1 MADKTILIVDDTPA
15 DIAAALRRRLGGK
28 RVRGCTGRWALPL
41 SSSQVRSHVHALMK
55 DADHVY
61 QPGIGDTVEQHVS
74 ANGQFSVSGADVV
87 DGAALSAPLSQ
98 GPAGI
103 ADGKSVARGLVL
115 APVPSGVLPD
125 LFEVGLGGRG

>member
-1 MADKTILIVDDTPA
+1 
-15 DIAAALRRRLGGK
+15 
-28 RVRGCTGRWALPL
+28 
-41 SSSQVRSHVHALMK
+41 MK

-61 QPGIGDTVEQHVS
+61 QPGIGDTVEQHVR

-87 DGAALSAPLSQ
+87 DGAAPPARLSQ

-103 ADGKSVARGLVL
+103 ADAKSVARGLVL

-125 LFEVGLGGRG
+125 LFEVGLEDTPSFRSQLALFFDEALKIERL